1 MSILVQ
7 KFGGTSVASAEGRER
22 AIERII
28 EAKEKGYQVVVVVS
42 AMGRKGAPYATDTL
56 ISLLKDISLEVN
68 PREQDLLIACGEII
82 SSVIMAHNLKALG
95 HDAVAFTGAQA
106 GIITDGAFGKGEILE
121 ITPKGILKELEENK
135 IVVVAGFQGVSTE
148 GQVTTLGRGGS
159 DTTATALG
167 VALKAE
173 CVEIFTDVDGIMT
186 VDPRMV
192 PEAKILDEVTYKEIC
207 EMAHQG
213 AKVIHPRAVEVAM
226 AEQVPIMI
234 KNTFS
239 EARGTL
245 IADSAA
251 ERVITGLASLNGLAQ
266 VEISDYNGKDS
277 QLAKVE
283 VLRVLASN
291 NISIDLINV
300 SHKGMFFTVEEEKAD
315 KAQTLLDEAGFPCEV
330 TKGCAKLSVVGAG
343 MQGIPGVMADLVETL
358 HQAGIKI
365 LQTSDSDITV
375 SFLVPETQIKE
386 AINLLHNKFTLKI

>member
-315 KAQTLLDEAGFPCEV
+315 KAQTLLYEAGFPCEV

>member
-56 ISLLKDISLEVN
+56 ISLLKDISAEVN

-121 ITPKGILKELEENK
+121 ITPKGILKELEDNK

-283 VLRVLASN
+283 VLRILASN

-300 SHKGMFFTVEEEKAD
+300 SHKGMFFTVDEEKAD
-315 KAQTLLDEAGFPCEV
+315 KAQTLLYEAGFPCEV